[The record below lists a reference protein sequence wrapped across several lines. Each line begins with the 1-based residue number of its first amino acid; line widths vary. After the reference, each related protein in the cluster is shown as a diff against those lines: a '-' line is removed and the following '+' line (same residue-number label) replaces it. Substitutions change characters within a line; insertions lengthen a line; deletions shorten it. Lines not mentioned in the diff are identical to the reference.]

1 MISTLRVVHY
11 LNQFF
16 GGIGAEEQAN
26 VSVAVREGPVG
37 PGRVLQELLGGR
49 GSVVSTIICGDNYIN
64 EEKDA
69 AHADIV
75 RALKEARPDLLI
87 AGPAFDAG
95 RYGLACG
102 QVGKIAEEMGIPS
115 VTAMHAQ
122 NPGVESHRR
131 DTVIVPTGVSP
142 AEMQNVIAA
151 MLPIGLKLVAGE
163 ELGAPNDEGYIPR
176 GIRKTVVRDEPGYK
190 RAVDMLVAKLQGKP
204 FESEVPYEQPER
216 VEPAPPVLDMSRA
229 TVALLSTGGLI
240 PKGNPDRQLSGNPDK
255 YFTYNVEGMQTLRSE
270 EWEAFHGGYFNQI
283 ASGNPNYVMPLR
295 YAREFEANGALG
307 AVHPVIF
314 TLPGVGT
321 PVEKSQRFGEQI
333 ARELKEAG
341 VDACILVAT

>member
-1 MISTLRVVHY
+1 MSSPLRVVHY

-16 GGIGAEEQAN
+16 GGIGAEEHAN
-26 VSVAVREGPVG
+26 VPVSTREGPVG
-37 PGRVLQELLGGR
+37 PGRALQELLGER

-64 EEKDA
+64 EETDA

-75 RALKEARPDLLI
+75 RALEEAKPDLLI

-102 QVGKIAEEMGIPS
+102 QAGKIAGEMGIPS
-115 VTAMHAQ
+115 VTAMHSQ
-122 NPGVESHRR
+122 NPGVASHRK
-131 DTVIVPTGVSP
+131 DTVIVPTGASP

-151 MLPIGLKLVAGE
+151 MLPIGLKLAAGE
-163 ELGAPNDEGYIPR
+163 ELGTPEDEGYIPR
-176 GIRKTVVRDEPGYK
+176 GIRKTAVRDELGYK

-216 VEPAPPVLDMSRA
+216 VEPAPPVVDMSRA

-240 PKGNPDRQLSGNPDK
+240 PKGNPDRQLSGNPDQ
-255 YFTYNVEGMQTLRSE
+255 YFTYTVEGQQTLRSE

-295 YAREFEANGALG
+295 YAREFEAQGTLG
-307 AVHPVIF
+307 TVHPVIF

-333 ARELKEAG
+333 AAELKEAG